1 MTIFFHWDSLTSCL
15 SFLQRCDEN
24 SPNELWLPPECL
36 GRDKRGWL
44 GADSESHAVAG
55 TRLMREKSLI

>member
-15 SFLQRCDEN
+15 TFLQRCHEN

-36 GRDKRGWL
+36 GRDERGWR
-44 GADSESHAVAG
+44 GADPESHAVAG
-55 TRLMREKSLI
+55 TRLLREKSLI